1 MTAGL
6 EGTGYVVNLGHGILP
21 HTPVES
27 AQAFVKAAQAVAVA
41 NAE

>member
-6 EGTGYVVNLGHGILP
+6 SATGYVVNLGHGILP

-27 AQAFVKAAQAVAVA
+27 AKAFVKAAQTVAVP
-41 NAE
+41 